1 MDHKLAR
8 LVQQLVEDE
17 AGDTFLGSVESFAPL
32 VSELA
37 SPQRPAGDLLELA
50 CHVHRSVRAAVLS
63 ACALRPEA
71 ELRDRLRDG
80 ALDPDRRLR
89 VHLCRLLERHALGT
103 LVPLRMLLY
112 DSEPYVRCAA
122 LRCTHRQ
129 QEQMGE
135 LVELLRHD
143 PHPWVRSGAA
153 EALGTLGVGAPFP
166 ELRELLAAL
175 DRERDEDVVVS
186 VFKGIERL
194 LEVHSPM
201 LEPYDDS
208 DYDDSDLRQGLAH
221 YARLE
226 SEVQQR
232 LPRCARLFRH
242 AATPATEELEDPAS
256 AAPDPS
262 SEPEPEPE
270 PAAAPTPTRPSPPS
284 MGHDLRVDLEAGK
297 LERAFEVESVLAA
310 LEARLASSSSSR
322 SALLVGEPGVGKTAI
337 VGELARRLDGRG
349 WVVLRMRPTD
359 FVVETKYMGE
369 WQTRLSE
376 LVKWASSSP
385 RVLLY
390 IPDIHELVDAG
401 RATDSVE
408 NVASALA
415 PYVANGRVAILGE
428 TTPEHLRASS
438 RPLGALRGALLDIEV
453 PAADRARTLAI
464 LRAVARDAG
473 REVPESW
480 LERACELA
488 DLHLAHSSA
497 PGRAVGLVRGTLAA
511 CPERAPAP
519 RDLLQAVAAS
529 TGLPVDFLDDD
540 RPLDLASV
548 RRFLESRVMGQPEA
562 VEALLDLVALV
573 KAGLCDPLRPL
584 GVYLFVGPT
593 GVGKTELA
601 RALAELIFGDPARM
615 LRFDMSEYAT
625 WEALERLT
633 GTGRAPGTLTS
644 FVRERPFSVLLL
656 DEIEKAHQSVFDACL
671 QMFDAGRLTDAGG
684 RTTNLRG
691 TIIILTSNLGS
702 AVPTEAR
709 LGFGGSVPPPP
720 DAAMVLSQL
729 RAFFRPEFLNRL
741 DKIVQFQP
749 LSRDTAERI
758 ARRELAAVFERS
770 GVPRR
775 ALAIDVDP
783 ALVALLVEQGWS
795 PAFGARPLKRT
806 VERLVLLPLARAVA
820 QGEVPTGSLVSLR
833 RRGDG
838 CALEI
843 VKPEANTPG
852 PVEPAPRRLEREE
865 RALRER
871 AGRLA
876 AGSDDLL
883 DSAEAW
889 RERRSALFEASGEPH
904 FWDDRVVALRRLDE
918 LHKIEALL
926 ESLERFQH
934 AARGFAEWALRSQ
947 EARERARTVDRLVEL
962 EEEAL
967 RLRFLLDTMDARQL
981 GDAAV
986 VLRLLR
992 PRESALGAV
1001 ERLAQMYLGWA
1012 ERHRY
1017 QVEVLDDRCGT
1028 PAESAA
1034 LVVSGPGAWAL
1045 LANEAGLHQL
1055 SRVGDER
1062 GREERELVRVEV
1074 LPLFDG
1080 VEPRRVD
1087 VSVEARVEPAARGRL
1102 VDQPRL
1108 LVSLLHRPS
1117 LVRVEGRGAGAQE
1130 EQVERLLPLLGAQI
1144 AAKGGRAAGNAV
1156 VRRYRFGPAPLVKD
1170 RRSGLSSA
1178 RLSRV
1183 LEGYIDAFLL
1193 AASTQ
1198 PDRADED

>member
-1 MDHKLAR
+1 MDQKLAR
-8 LVQQLVEDE
+8 LVQQVVKDDDAKTIAVSL
-17 AGDTFLGSVESFAPL
+17 SFASL
-32 VSELA
+32 VAELA
-37 SPQRPAGDLLELA
+37 SPQRPTGEVLELA
-50 CHVHRSVRAAVLS
+50 RHPSPSVRAAVLS

-71 ELRDRLRDG
+71 ESRECLLGG
-80 ALDPDRRLR
+80 ALDPHALVR
-89 VHLCRLLERHALGT
+89 VHLCSLMKLHDLEA
-103 LVPLRMLLY
+103 LVPVRTLLY
-112 DSEPYVRCAA
+112 DSDASVRQAA
-122 LRCTHRQ
+122 THCTHRREALRDELEALLDHDPVSNVRAAAALALATLGFGKKDDLDPIFRLVGALRREREMPGIVAVFFAI
-129 QEQMGE
+129 EQ
-135 LVELLRHD
+135 LLRLHMPD
-143 PHPWVRSGAA
+143 PDGLDLQSG
-153 EALGTLGVGAPFP
+153 T
-166 ELRELLAAL
+166 REL
-175 DRERDEDVVVS
+175 DYS
-186 VFKGIERL
+186 V
-194 LEVHSPM
+194 
-201 LEPYDDS
+201 
-208 DYDDSDLRQGLAH
+208 GLAH
-221 YARLE
+221 YANLE
-226 SEVQQR
+226 TYHQEF
-232 LPRCARLFRH
+232 LPRCARFFRH
-242 AATPATEELEDPAS
+242 SETSAPEQLEVSDS
-256 AAPDPS
+256 APPDPD
-262 SEPEPEPE
+262 PEPESEPV
-270 PAAAPTPTRPSPPS
+270 PAAAPPPVRPVPPD

-297 LERAFEVESVLAA
+297 LARAFEVESVLAA

-322 SALLVGEPGVGKTAI
+322 SSLLVGEPGVGKTAI
-337 VGELARRLDGRG
+337 VGELARRLDARG
-349 WVVLRMRPTD
+349 WVILRMQPSD
-359 FVVETKYMGE
+359 FVVETKYLGE
-369 WQTRLSE
+369 WQTRLAE

-385 RVLLY
+385 RILLY

-401 RATDSVE
+401 RATDDVQ

-415 PYVANGRVAILGE
+415 PHVANGRVAVLGE
-428 TTPEHLRASS
+428 TTPERLRASS
-438 RPLGALRGALLDIEV
+438 RPLGALRGALLDIDV
-453 PAADRARTLAI
+453 PVADRARTLAI
-464 LRAVARDAG
+464 VRAVARDAG
-473 REVPESW
+473 RAVPESW

-488 DLHLAHSSA
+488 DLHLGHTAA
-497 PGRAVGLVRGTLAA
+497 PGRAVGLVRGALAA
-511 CPERAPAP
+511 CPEREPSP

-540 RPLDLASV
+540 RPLDLSSV

-562 VEALLDLVALV
+562 VDALLDLVALV

-633 GTGRAPGTLTS
+633 GSGRAPGTLTS

-720 DAAMVLSQL
+720 DATMVLSQL

-843 VKPEANTPG
+843 VGPEAASDG
-852 PVEPAPRRLEREE
+852 PVEAAPRRLEREE

-876 AGSDDLL
+876 AEGDDLV
-883 DSAEAW
+883 DAAEAW
-889 RERRSALFEASGEPH
+889 RERRSALFEASGEPG
-904 FWDDRVVALRRLDE
+904 FWDDRVAALRRLDE
-918 LHKIEALL
+918 LHKIDSLL
-926 ESLERFQH
+926 ESLEHFQH
-934 AARGFAEWALRSQ
+934 AARGFAEWALRAQ
-947 EARERARTVDRLVEL
+947 ESRERARTLDRLVEL
-962 EEEAL
+962 EEEAA
-967 RLRFLLDTMDARQL
+967 RLRFLLDTMDPREL
-981 GDAAV
+981 GDA
-986 VLRLLR
+986 VLVLQLVR

-1001 ERLAQMYLGWA
+1001 ERLAQMYLGWT

-1017 QVEVLDDRCGT
+1017 QVEVLDDRCGL

-1045 LANEAGLHQL
+1045 LAAESGLHQL

-1074 LPLFDG
+1074 LPLFG
-1080 VEPRRVD
+1080 LVEPRRSEV
-1087 VSVEARVEPAARGRL
+1087 VVETRGDPAARGRR

-1108 LVSLLHRPS
+1108 LVSLLHRQR
-1117 LVRVEGRGAGAQE
+1117 LVRVDGRGAGAQD
-1130 EQVERLLPLLGAQI
+1130 EQVERLLPLL
-1144 AAKGGRAAGNAV
+1144 AAR
-1156 VRRYRFGPAPLVKD
+1156 
-1170 RRSGLSSA
+1170 
-1178 RLSRV
+1178 
-1183 LEGYIDAFLL
+1183 
-1193 AASTQ
+1193 
-1198 PDRADED
+1198 

>member
-1 MDHKLAR
+1 MDKHLAR
-8 LVQQLVEDE
+8 LVEQLVEDDS
-17 AGDTFLGSVESFAPL
+17 GGNFLGSALAFAPL

-37 SPQRPAGDLLELA
+37 SPQRAIGDVLELA
-50 CHVHRSVRAAVLS
+50 GHAHRSVRAAALS
-63 ACALRPEA
+63 ACALRAEP
-71 ELRDRLRDG
+71 ELRERLRD
-80 ALDPDRRLR
+80 AAADPDAQLR
-89 VHLCRLLERHALGT
+89 IHVCRLVERHALGASI
-103 LVPLRMLLY
+103 PLRPLLW
-112 DSEPYVRCAA
+112 DPDPYVRFAA
-122 LRCTHRQ
+122 LRCAHRR
-129 QEQMGE
+129 QELMGE
-135 LVELLRHD
+135 LIELLRHD
-143 PHPWVRSGAA
+143 PSIWVRAGAA
-153 EALGTLGVGAPFP
+153 EALGTLGAGGPFP
-166 ELRELLAAL
+166 ELSELVAAL
-175 DRERDEDVVVS
+175 GRERESYVVHAI
-186 VFKGIERL
+186 FAGAERL
-194 LEVHSPM
+194 LENHSPTH
-201 LEPYDDS
+201 EPYAEADVR
-208 DYDDSDLRQGLAH
+208 LGLEHFRALDGH
-221 YARLE
+221 
-226 SEVQQR
+226 VQER

-242 AATPATEELEDPAS
+242 GT
-256 AAPDPS
+256 
-262 SEPEPEPE
+262 E
-270 PAAAPTPTRPSPPS
+270 PAAATTTAQDADGEPLEEEASTPAAQPERPSPPD
-284 MGHDLRVDLEAGK
+284 MGHDLRLDLEANK

-322 SALLVGEPGVGKTAI
+322 SSLLVGEPGVGKTAI
-337 VGELARRLDGRG
+337 VGELARRLDARG

-359 FVVETKYMGE
+359 FVVETRYMGE

-438 RPLGALRGALLDIEV
+438 RPLGALRGALLDIDV

-464 LRAVARDAG
+464 LRAIAREAG
-473 REVPESW
+473 REVQESW
-480 LERACELA
+480 LERACDLA
-488 DLHLAHSSA
+488 DLHLAHA
-497 PGRAVGLVRGTLAA
+497 ATPGRAVGLVRGTLSA
-511 CPERAPAP
+511 CPERVPAP
-519 RDLLQAVAAS
+519 RDLLQAVSAS
-529 TGLPVDFLDDD
+529 TGLPVDFLDDE

-562 VEALLDLVALV
+562 VDALLDLVALV
-573 KAGLCDPLRPL
+573 KSGLCDPLRPL

-633 GTGRAPGTLTS
+633 GTGRRPGTLTS

-671 QMFDAGRLTDAGG
+671 QMFDAGRLTDATG

-775 ALAIDVDP
+775 ALSIDVDP

-806 VERLVLLPLARAVA
+806 VERLVLLPLARAMA
-820 QGEVPTGSLVSLR
+820 QGEVPTGALVSLR

-843 VKPEANTPG
+843 VKPEAATPG
-852 PVEPAPRRLEREE
+852 PAEPAPRRLEREE
-865 RALRER
+865 RLLRER

-876 AGSDDLL
+876 AASDALL
-883 DSAEAW
+883 ESAEAW
-889 RERRSALFEASGEPH
+889 RGRRSELFEASGEPG
-904 FWDDRVVALRRLDE
+904 FWDDRVAALRRLDE
-918 LHKIEALL
+918 LHKIESLL
-926 ESLERFQH
+926 ESLERFQP
-934 AARGFAEWALRSQ
+934 AARAFAEWALRAQ
-947 EARERARTVDRLVEL
+947 EARERARTLDRLVEL
-962 EEEAL
+962 EEEAA
-967 RLRFLLDTMDARQL
+967 RLRFLLDTMDPREL
-981 GDAAV
+981 GDAAL
-986 VLRLLR
+986 VLRLVR

-1017 QVEVLDDRCGT
+1017 QVEVLDDRCGL
-1028 PAESAA
+1028 PGESAA
-1034 LVVSGPGAWAL
+1034 LLVSGPGASAL
-1045 LANEAGLHQL
+1045 LAAEAGLHQV
-1055 SRVGDER
+1055 SRVGDVR
-1062 GREERELVRVEV
+1062 GREEREFVRVEV
-1074 LPLFDG
+1074 LPLFG
-1080 VEPRRVD
+1080 VLEPRRAD
-1087 VSVEARVEPAARGRL
+1087 VVVEARAEPAARGRL

-1108 LVSLLHRPS
+1108 LVSLLHRQS

-1130 EQVERLLPLLGAQI
+1130 EQVERLMPLLAARVAAQ
-1144 AAKGGRAAGNAV
+1144 GDREPGNAI

-1170 RRSGLSSA
+1170 SRSGLSSA

-1183 LEGYIDAFLL
+1183 LEGHIDAFLL
-1193 AASTQ
+1193 AS
-1198 PDRADED
+1198 PGSSNEADED